1 MAPTRLTASLLAALS
16 LASSTI
22 ASPIESSSKRD
33 FATTPKLAVY
43 WGNGNAQ
50 QRLADFCRDTT
61 IDVIPIGFVDTFPD
75 HSGNNGYPGTN
86 YANACGSP
94 YWVAPDGTQ
103 TKMFTECWQ
112 IAEDIPVCQAL
123 GKKILASIG
132 GDTAGNTISSTT
144 SAKDFADF
152 LWGAYGPPQDTTE
165 TLYPRPFGQN
175 VVDGFDLDI
184 ESGGGFGYADL
195 VTELRSKFASQSQQY
210 YISAAPQCVVPD
222 PQLANAIQNA
232 DFDYIFVQYYNS
244 ARCSASS
251 LFSSGK
257 LNTATDITFGW
268 ASWLRT
274 YSKNK
279 AVQLYVGL
287 PASQSAANDASF
299 YLSLPEVKALLEAYA
314 CSYTYRSIFGGVM
327 LWEATY
333 SANNQIDGKSYAQ
346 NVKELFSQLS
356 CAPAVTTTTTS
367 TTTTSTTTSTTTTTT
382 TTQAP
387 TTTTTTTTTTE
398 APTTTTTTTTT
409 VASTTTTTTTFEV
422 PTTTTSTTTS
432 EAPSATTTTSSRN
445 DVGPIGGT
453 STTTTSTTTTATTTS
468 ATITTSSG
476 NDVGP
481 IGGSTTTTGAV
492 TTTTNSF
499 DPNTSTSTTTSG
511 NAVGPIGGATTTTTT
526 TSAVGAPQGTS
537 TSTTSTTVATTTT
550 AAGTW
555 VDWTAPSSSTST
567 SSVVV
572 GPTETSETSTTTTTP
587 FAWQD
592 WSATGTVAPTT
603 TTASETVAPD
613 VTTTVFVTSYIDIC
627 PTGFTT
633 RPYTLTTTITV
644 TPSATVSSF
653 VWPTETNGLPSGFTT
668 TVTVCTQCAE
678 TTTTVTLT
686 IPIATATAV
695 LTQTVV
701 PVVAVPA
708 SKTTV
713 TGAETEIPSPS
724 FTAIT
729 LASSVPATIVS
740 AAKPTETVVVNNAAV
755 PGVQGSGSDSGSST
769 SSSASTAI
777 APAATSIKPASNS
790 GWLAPAADQN
800 STSSVSPA
808 IAPYTGAAAQQQ
820 FPGTVLSVAVCM
832 AGAVVSLF
840 I

>member
-61 IDVIPIGFVDTFPD
+61 IDVIPIGFVNTFPD

-195 VTELRSKFASQSQQY
+195 VTELRSKFAGQSKQY

-268 ASWLRT
+268 ANWLRT

-333 SANNQIDGKSYAQ
+333 SANNQINGKSYAQ

-387 TTTTTTTTTTE
+387 TTTTTTTTT
-398 APTTTTTTTTT
+398 
-409 VASTTTTTTTFEV
+409 VASTTTTTTTYEV

-453 STTTTSTTTTATTTS
+453 SSTTTSTTPTATTTS
-468 ATITTSSG
+468 ATTTTSSG

-492 TTTTNSF
+492 TTTTTSF

-511 NAVGPIGGATTTTTT
+511 NAVGPVGGATTTTTT

-537 TSTTSTTVATTTT
+537 TSTTSTTVATTATP
-550 AAGTW
+550 AGTW
-555 VDWTAPSSSTST
+555 VDWTVGSSSTST

-592 WSATGTVAPTT
+592 WSATVTVAPTT

-613 VTTTVFVTSYIDIC
+613 VTTTVFVTSYVDIC

-713 TGAETEIPSPS
+713 TGVETEIPSPS

-755 PGVQGSGSDSGSST
+755 PGVQGSGSGSSS

-790 GWLAPAADQN
+790 GWLAPAAGQN

-820 FPGTVLSVAVCM
+820 LPGTVLSVAVCM
-832 AGAVVSLF
+832 AVAAVSLF

>member
-61 IDVIPIGFVDTFPD
+61 IDVIPIGFVNTFPD

-195 VTELRSKFASQSQQY
+195 VTELRSKFASQSKQY
-210 YISAAPQCVVPD
+210 YISAAPQCDVPD

-232 DFDYIFVQYYNS
+232 DFDYIFVQYYNT

-268 ASWLRT
+268 ANWLRT

-287 PASQSAANDASF
+287 PASESAANDASF

-387 TTTTTTTTTTE
+387 TTTTTTTTT
-398 APTTTTTTTTT
+398 
-409 VASTTTTTTTFEV
+409 VASTTTTTTTYEV

-453 STTTTSTTTTATTTS
+453 SSTTTSTTPTATTTS
-468 ATITTSSG
+468 ATTTTSSG

-492 TTTTNSF
+492 TTTTTSF

-511 NAVGPIGGATTTTTT
+511 NAVGPVGGATTTTTT

-550 AAGTW
+550 PAGTW
-555 VDWTAPSSSTST
+555 VDWTVGSSSTST

-592 WSATGTVAPTT
+592 WSATVTVAPTT

-613 VTTTVFVTSYIDIC
+613 VTTTVFVTSYVDIC

-713 TGAETEIPSPS
+713 TGVETEIPSPS

-740 AAKPTETVVVNNAAV
+740 AAKSTETVVVNNAAV
-755 PGVQGSGSDSGSST
+755 PGVQGSGSGSGASSSS

-790 GWLAPAADQN
+790 GWLAPAAGQN

-820 FPGTVLSVAVCM
+820 LPGTVLSVAVCM
-832 AGAVVSLF
+832 AVAAVSLF